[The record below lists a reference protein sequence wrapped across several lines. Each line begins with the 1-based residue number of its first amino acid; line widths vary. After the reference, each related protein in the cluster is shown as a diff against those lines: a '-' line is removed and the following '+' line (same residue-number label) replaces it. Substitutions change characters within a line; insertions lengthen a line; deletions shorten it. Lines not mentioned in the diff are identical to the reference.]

1 MSKFIIAFLF
11 TFINITMAH
20 AQLGQSANYGT
31 RSLSLGGISATLN
44 GADAIFNNFS
54 NIASIDSLSVL
65 VSSERRFE
73 LHELT
78 SVAIGAQLPVG
89 NIGNIAMSISS
100 YGFDEYKEQKFSIL
114 YARKISSKVSI
125 SLNLDYNNLRIEQF
139 GNKGFLSFGLGV
151 SGTLGSGFRYGVY
164 IFNPEKIEIAEA
176 TEVPAFL
183 KLGVVKTF
191 SAELGLFGEV
201 VKVIDEDINVIIGF
215 EYKPIDVF
223 SLRLGYN
230 TNPGAFA
237 FGLAYQGFPSISIE
251 TGTQYNTILG
261 LTPGVTV
268 KYLSK

>member
-1 MSKFIIAFLF
+1 MSKVITAFLVYI
-11 TFINITMAH
+11 INISIAN

-54 NIASIDSLSVL
+54 NISNSDSLSVL

-73 LHELT
+73 LQELT
-78 SVAIGAQLPVG
+78 SVALGFQLPVAKIG
-89 NIGNIAMSISS
+89 NIGLAISS
-100 YGFDEYKEQKFSIL
+100 YGFDAYKEQKFSVL
-114 YARKISSKVSI
+114 YARKISQKVSI

-139 GNKGFLSFGLGV
+139 GNKAFLSFGIGV
-151 SGTLGSGFRYGVY
+151 SGDLGKGFKYGVY

-176 TEVPAFL
+176 TEVPGYL
-183 KLGVVKTF
+183 KLGIQKHF
-191 SAELGLFGEV
+191 SEDLNLFGEV

-215 EYKPIDVF
+215 EYKPINILSF
-223 SLRLGYN
+223 RLGYN

-237 FGLAYQGFPSISIE
+237 FGLAYKAFPNISIE
-251 TGTQYNTILG
+251 GGSQYNTVLG

-268 KYLSK
+268 KYQRK